1 MPLLQPALLPPT
13 RSLADPL
20 SPCLLPAAAPL
31 PSEEQARQIKA
42 LNPDTHV
49 WHYRNMQLRLT
60 RNEFDCPKMF
70 DERYAGYFLH
80 NRDGSFLNTTAQF
93 LPQWMGCDVAFPDA
107 TYPNETTQ
115 LYLDWRNESARN
127 WWLDVHIGSII
138 NSTVVDGF
146 YCENSPSLT
155 LVYAAGGGRRADDC
169 CLT

>member
-1 MPLLQPALLPPT
+1 MLPRLTITNRGASEICEAALEVLNVTADDQKAGHYCDATSKSTLPIV
-13 RSLADPL
+13 
-20 SPCLLPAAAPL
+20 
-31 PSEEQARQIKA
+31 ARPGLI
-42 LNPDTHV
+42 
-49 WHYRNMQLRLT
+49 LRLT